1 MSITQQEV
9 VNNTTGNV
17 VTNQL
22 DNISKL
28 ERIHCLVER
37 SNKLMEIVLAN
48 KKEIKTLREQI
59 K

>member
-1 MSITQQEV
+1 MSITQQAVESI
-9 VNNTTGNV
+9 TGNV

-28 ERIHCLVER
+28 ERIHCLLEQ